1 MLPVYISV
9 DMEGLTGAVSS
20 EQVIPGRRDYERFRS
35 IMAREVNAVV
45 KGAFEAGAEGV
56 LVNDSH
62 DGMLNLRIEEL
73 DERAELISGYHK
85 PLGMMQ
91 GIGRDFSCAM
101 FVAYH
106 SMASG
111 PGVLSHTMTGTLSRV
126 YLNGMPASEGVINAA
141 VAGHFGVPVALVS
154 GDEHAVAEVLS
165 VCQGAVGVTVKR
177 SIDRYSA
184 RSLSVRSAERELYS
198 GALKALSSL
207 GSIAPFVLKGQPKL
221 VVEFTQ
227 PSLASKAC
235 TGGLCIRRDERTVE
249 IEGVDPAELYTKFRA
264 VVSLASTARDP
275 DYG

>member
-1 MLPVYISV
+1 MMPVYVSV

-20 EQVIPGRRDYERFRS
+20 EQVTPGRRDYERFRS

-45 KGAFEAGAEGV
+45 RGAFDAGAEAV

-85 PLGMMQ
+85 PLGMME
-91 GIGRDFSCAM
+91 GIGKDFSCAM

-111 PGVLSHTMTGTLSRV
+111 MGVLSHTMTGTLSRV
-126 YLNGMPASEGVINAA
+126 YLNGKLASEGVINAA

-154 GDEHAVAEVLS
+154 GDEHAVSEVQA
-165 VCQGAVGVTVKR
+165 VCPGAVGVVVKR
-177 SIDRYSA
+177 AIDRYSA
-184 RSLSVRSAERELYS
+184 RSLSVGASERELYS
-198 GALKALSSL
+198 GAIKAASSL
-207 GSIAPFVLKGQPKL
+207 EKMRPFVPGGPMRL

-227 PSLASKAC
+227 PSLATKASI
-235 TGGLCIRRDERTVE
+235 GGLCVRKDERTVE
-249 IEGVDPAELYTKFRA
+249 LTGTDPVDLYTRFRA
-264 VVSLASTARDP
+264 AVSLASTARDP